1 MEYLKS
7 YIREVPDFPKKG
19 ILFYDITTLM
29 ENPTGFKTALDEMEK
44 YVRSVKADKIVAIES
59 RGFIFGAALADRLAL
74 PFVSA
79 RKPGKL
85 PARTISQ
92 EYALEYGTD
101 RLEMHADSVNA
112 GERVVV
118 VDDLIATGGTL
129 KAVCAMVERL
139 GGEVAGISSVIALT
153 FLPFEAT
160 LSGYDLN
167 YLISYDSE

>member
-1 MEYLKS
+1 MEKLKS
-7 YIREVPDFPKKG
+7 YIREVPDFPKPG

-29 ENPTGFKTALDEMEK
+29 EAPEGFSMALDAMEK
-44 YVRSVKADKIVAIES
+44 YARLVKADKIVAIES
-59 RGFIFGAALADRLAL
+59 RGFIFGAALADRLKL
-74 PFVSA
+74 PLISA

-85 PARTISQ
+85 PSKTISQ

-101 RLEMHADSVNA
+101 KLEMHADSIVK
-112 GERVVV
+112 GDRVVV

-139 GGEVAGISSVIALT
+139 GGEVAGISAVIALT
-153 FLPFEAT
+153 FLPFAEA
-160 LSGYDLN
+160 LSDYDVN